1 MPELITIEEAA
12 RITGFP
18 SEDIQYWAKSHK
30 ITSYSVTRD
39 SRLVDLANLREF
51 ISHIEHLGI
60 QKLYLQL
67 IIEDKKEE
75 ADEIIGT
82 MPSWIVRWGITLIFV
97 LLALLFLG
105 CYFIRYPQTVTGTIT
120 LTTVPPP
127 VDVTA
132 PHTGIA
138 EAVATEG
145 QTVAKGDVLVLYATR
160 DEYREVQHLEK
171 SLWLPT
177 DETLP
182 DDLRFSYAAYRAN
195 GSEETLQQLTSAIAQ
210 WKAQHVVEAP
220 ADGHVTLLNSGPYRR
235 QTTAGELLASI
246 LPAAETEVVGRLHLP
261 AASRGDVEPGQKVNV
276 KLNGFPY
283 MEFGILRGVVRTIS
297 AVPDGTQGYIVT
309 VAFPDAL
316 RTSYKKELPLIH
328 GMDGT
333 AEIITKEMRLIEH
346 FIQPVRAL
354 YDKNAE

>member
-132 PHTGIA
+132 PTMI
-138 EAVATEG
+138 
-145 QTVAKGDVLVLYATR
+145 
-160 DEYREVQHLEK
+160 
-171 SLWLPT
+171 PT
-177 DETLP
+177 DATAMITRTGAALEP
-182 DDLRFSYAAYRAN
+182 MAELRKLAASFITPMKRPVTARSAMAAN
-195 GSEETLQQLTSAIAQ
+195 INVYIGSILS
-210 WKAQHVVEAP
+210 
-220 ADGHVTLLNSGPYRR
+220 NSGKCGTKIAFSP
-235 QTTAGELLASI
+235 AGNNS
-246 LPAAETEVVGRLHLP
+246 
-261 AASRGDVEPGQKVNV
+261 
-276 KLNGFPY
+276 
-283 MEFGILRGVVRTIS
+283 
-297 AVPDGTQGYIVT
+297 VT
-309 VAFPDAL
+309 Y
-316 RTSYKKELPLIH
+316 S
-328 GMDGT
+328 
-333 AEIITKEMRLIEH
+333 
-346 FIQPVRAL
+346 
-354 YDKNAE
+354 